1 MDKRR
6 VLITGADGFIGKN
19 LYFRLL
25 ENSNFTIL
33 TFTRKT
39 KRSLYDLIL
48 ESEIIVHLAGV
59 NRPNLETEFETANI
73 ELTEEIC
80 NFIFKKFKKTK
91 QKTRIILASSTH
103 AENSSVYGKSKLKA
117 EKLVINLNDKLE
129 QVAAIYRFPG
139 FLVSFAN
146 QIIIQ

>member
-1 MDKRR
+1 M
-6 VLITGADGFIGKN
+6 
-19 LYFRLL
+19 
-25 ENSNFTIL
+25 
-33 TFTRKT
+33 
-39 KRSLYDLIL
+39 
-48 ESEIIVHLAGV
+48 
-59 NRPNLETEFETANI
+59 
-73 ELTEEIC
+73 TEEIC

-139 FLVSFAN
+139 VFGKFCKPNYNSVVATFCYNVINDVPLTISNKKKQLELVYIDDLVE
-146 QIIIQ
+146 QIIHDWVR